1 MSDFTLGIKLET
13 ENGQIVIKD
22 LQAVGKGA
30 EAVNK
35 QLLQTNKAGKHAAQ
49 GLDKTSASANT
60 LNKSLKKSDDRLGAV
75 ILRAHAMAASF
86 ITVSGAVQGL
96 GKADS
101 FNVLQQRIETATK
114 ATGDYVT
121 VSQDLYRAAQDN
133 HASMQGTVELF
144 QRLSQGREEL
154 NATNKDMIQFTDTIQ
169 ELGVIGGSSAQ
180 NMDFGMAQLAQGMS
194 SNIIR
199 AEEYNSLLE
208 NIPEVVSR
216 IAKGLGKTR
225 GELRQMMLDGQLMSK
240 DVFDTM
246 IGQSADINAEFK
258 DINVSMAMGYQSF
271 DNALSSS
278 LSRLDQS
285 LGLTNQIAG
294 AFTSVADTLDQMDAQ
309 ELQDLLATLVAIGGA
324 TAAYLV
330 LGKVGLGLSHIVVGG
345 NKAITTM
352 YGLATANAAATKS
365 TYSYNAVS
373 MAAIKN
379 TQTLN
384 VKAKALAATTGV
396 LGRSLALLGGPLG
409 LAAMV
414 GYSLYEMTN
423 ASDAAAASLDNL
435 DDKSQKLSPFAA
447 YTYEQASNALQRYNI
462 HLENAV
468 QMAEEARARFKNSF
482 LKGTVDDVKEA
493 DKRVEE
499 LTEKIA
505 MLQKILQ
512 KSGDGKNKDDGLVKQ
527 NAQLLAL
534 FNKYQKLAGSIGLS
548 KLEQE
553 KFNASFVNAAQL
565 TAGWEQALQSA
576 FNQVKTAELNAALDV
591 TIAKQQQHNSLLQ
604 VKLHADEQALNYQK
618 ALQEFAAAD
627 AQKLELLKEQ
637 LAITEELNTALD
649 EQAILAQLDEEI
661 ALLETR
667 IALGE
672 EEYAVQKALQ
682 KLGSKNKQVNADL
695 KEKVKLQQKLNKELK
710 LAQSLENGEFDAWAK
725 SLMNV
730 GDAFERTGDIV
741 VDTFGNI
748 ADQFAKL
755 TTQQEEY
762 ARRQEQIDLKRIELQ
777 AATNIGDAERQAA
790 LANLGQAESDLANLR
805 TSTNLSSYAAISR
818 SAGQMFDEQSKARE
832 YLHKLELAFTAA
844 EIAMSFARGQASAV
858 EGIAN
863 QASGDPYSAFARM
876 AAMAGIMVSLGLFG
890 GSVGSTPPTSEQRQ
904 KTQGTG
910 TVLGD
915 ADAKSESILNALE
928 RTEELELDQYVELR
942 AMNAALNTLNANLT
956 RMAASLVGNFG
967 RFDESNY
974 SGELGRTSTTSKFEA
989 LAIGMGKTKSGSGL
1003 LDKIIASF
1011 SSTKKS
1017 LVDSGVAFF
1026 SQTLGDII
1034 ETGFVDAA
1042 TYAEIKVSKKKFW
1055 GLKKSTKYNTEY
1067 SELDAQLS
1075 AEFALI
1081 FESLGESLT
1090 TALDVLGLEA
1100 ANALESF
1107 VIDIPHLSLKD
1118 LKGDEIEAELQAVFS
1133 AQADLMAK
1141 HLVPA
1146 IGQFQKVGEGLYDTL
1161 IRVAQEQAVFN
1172 RVLDYTNQSLGGLTG
1187 LDMIGAS
1194 QNIIELAGGIE
1205 ALADAAQ
1212 TYYNEFLTESE
1223 QFAFVSEQITEQLA
1237 ALGLTLPTSREGF
1250 KELIGSIDLT
1260 TESGQALYAALS
1272 QLFGQLDEYY
1282 DSVEQQAE
1290 AEAELAAQRKE
1301 FNEDIRRQLMQLNE
1315 YELAALDLSDW
1326 YENARKQAEELG
1338 ADTALLEQLYA
1349 QKRMALAEE
1358 YINAATEKAAQAR
1371 EAANDAF
1378 AEAVDVEVSL
1388 YNERIDA
1395 INEFSLAL
1403 SASIAEIRIAMG
1415 ELTNVDYLSGLE
1427 NNARENYQSTAKSG
1441 TIEEQLSALDELQAA
1456 ILNRFNAEIA
1466 GYDELI
1472 NTAKSNID
1480 ALKAEQQTLTDTF
1493 EKAVSNAQRDFDKLA
1508 ATINKTASSIDAAIY
1523 KIESSLPGFD
1533 AIGYSNQTI
1542 NGLYGSLTGEATA
1555 EELARINELNSAI
1568 AARYQQELNAIS
1580 ASQSAQEKSYSEQ
1593 LASFNALNNA
1603 AKQLKQAADALLISD
1618 LSSLT
1623 NAAQVDEAKN
1633 QFNTLA
1639 ARARSGDA
1647 DAMAQ
1652 LQSVGTRYLELSRS
1666 YNPANY
1672 DSIFDSVHSVFEE
1685 LGAGRNIGPAPHPRI
1700 TAFENKKISLANS
1713 TVAEL
1718 KELKALTAELEQQA
1732 KEELAANIAELTNAY
1747 KEDSSAI
1754 ADAIANQELELTE
1767 LEAAKLL
1774 LQQTTVEELE
1784 AIKLLLEDLGLEAA
1798 DERDSAIAALEAK
1811 LSADLAEINETLETE
1826 LAEIRAV
1833 FAEEAA
1839 AILDVNQAQVI
1850 AIEDVKNA
1858 IIDTAPPEIQPID
1871 VPWPEPII
1879 KLPQMQ
1885 QNQIDELRAI
1895 RAEIART
1902 NQQQQHA
1909 LNEAQ
1914 RQAKQ
1919 AREDAARSRAELS
1932 NMRKEMQKQRAEQVR
1947 ANNAIEDLAKESN
1960 A

>member
-1 MSDFTLGIKLET
+1 MSNELVLSLVLDADNKLLVKSVRDGAKEVDRFSGSVKKAGKETDTMSGYVRDANGRLRDANGRFVKAGKSAGEFGEQVSTTNHSLVDMRGLLATLGIGVAAREMYTGIDAMQGYRAQLKTITGDMPAATAELKRLVDFAKTTPYTLEQSVEGFSKLTNLGLEPSERALRSYGNT
-13 ENGQIVIKD
+13 AAAMGKD
-22 LQAVGKGA
+22 LMMMVEAVSDAAVGEFERLKEFGIKASQQGENVSFTFKGVTKTVKKDA
-30 EAVNK
+30 KSIQEYLLNIGETDFAGAMSDQMDRLSAKSSNLGISF
-35 QLLQTNKAGKHAAQ
+35 QLLWDKAGDLGAADAI
-49 GLDKTSASANT
+49 GGVLDGMASGVDYLTANLPSLVNELELLGVIVGTGTALYLAPLIFQKMAAKALMARAAIGALNTTTST
-60 LNKSLKKSDDRLGAV
+60 LNKSFAILGAAVTGWQIGSYLHDEFAIAKKAGLAFVAGMEKGFAKLEYAFKAYTTIVKHNWTTV
-75 ILRAHAMAASF
+75 INALKLGYSGF
-86 ITVSGAVQGL
+86 LDVLSSGAKFIGL
-96 GKADS
+96 DS
-101 FNVLQQRIETATK
+101 I
-114 ATGDYVT
+114 
-121 VSQDLYRAAQDN
+121 
-133 HASMQGTVELF
+133 
-144 QRLSQGREEL
+144 
-154 NATNKDMIQFTDTIQ
+154 
-169 ELGVIGGSSAQ
+169 
-180 NMDFGMAQLAQGMS
+180 
-194 SNIIR
+194 
-199 AEEYNSLLE
+199 
-208 NIPEVVSR
+208 
-216 IAKGLGKTR
+216 
-225 GELRQMMLDGQLMSK
+225 
-240 DVFDTM
+240 
-246 IGQSADINAEFK
+246 
-258 DINVSMAMGYQSF
+258 
-271 DNALSSS
+271 
-278 LSRLDQS
+278 
-285 LGLTNQIAG
+285 
-294 AFTSVADTLDQMDAQ
+294 
-309 ELQDLLATLVAIGGA
+309 
-324 TAAYLV
+324 
-330 LGKVGLGLSHIVVGG
+330 
-345 NKAITTM
+345 
-352 YGLATANAAATKS
+352 
-365 TYSYNAVS
+365 
-373 MAAIKN
+373 
-379 TQTLN
+379 
-384 VKAKALAATTGV
+384 
-396 LGRSLALLGGPLG
+396 
-409 LAAMV
+409 
-414 GYSLYEMTN
+414 
-423 ASDAAAASLDNL
+423 
-435 DDKSQKLSPFAA
+435 SQKLSAWETQTANSITKQSDLKASLVLLNSQYQTNLKTIDETIFSLWQKVDAD
-447 YTYEQASNALQRYNI
+447 ENNKNKIEESSNAITENNALV
-462 HLENAV
+462 ENAN
-468 QMAEEARARFKNSF
+468 ALTDNAIDLNEEYIAQLEQELLINGKSAKEKAVLLNLAKLDKNATKSQI
-482 LKGTVDDVKEA
+482 KEVK
-493 DKRVEE
+493 R
-499 LTEKIA
+499 LTEA
-505 MLQKILQ
+505 LFDQKQAQ
-512 KSGDGKNKDDGLVKQ
+512 KSLSTDDLVKQ
-527 NAQLLAL
+527 AENFGDAWSQAGNAIVDAFGSVADQLER
-534 FNKYQKLAGSIGLS
+534 LS
-548 KLEQE
+548 KNEE
-553 KFNASFVNAAQL
+553 DYL
-565 TAGWEQALQSA
+565 TL
-576 FNQVKTAELNAALDV
+576 
-591 TIAKQQQHNSLLQ
+591 
-604 VKLHADEQALNYQK
+604 
-618 ALQEFAAAD
+618 
-627 AQKLELLKEQ
+627 
-637 LAITEELNTALD
+637 
-649 EQAILAQLDEEI
+649 
-661 ALLETR
+661 
-667 IALGE
+667 
-672 EEYAVQKALQ
+672 
-682 KLGSKNKQVNADL
+682 
-695 KEKVKLQQKLNKELK
+695 
-710 LAQSLENGEFDAWAK
+710 
-725 SLMNV
+725 
-730 GDAFERTGDIV
+730 
-741 VDTFGNI
+741 
-748 ADQFAKL
+748 
-755 TTQQEEY
+755 
-762 ARRQEQIDLKRIELQ
+762 
-777 AATNIGDAERQAA
+777 
-790 LANLGQAESDLANLR
+790 
-805 TSTNLSSYAAISR
+805 STNLANQKKAVEKDLTLSVSERERQINSLSAAEEDLAYNRLQANMNSYAGMAR
-818 SAGQMFDEQSKARE
+818 AAGQFFDEQSSARE
-832 YLHKLELAFTAA
+832 KLHKIETAFAIVETALALKKAAANALTA
-844 EIAMSFARGQASAV
+844 IT
-858 EGIAN
+858 N
-863 QASGDPYSAFARM
+863 QGSGDPYSAFGRI
-876 AAMAGIMVSLGLFG
+876 AAMAALMAGLGVFS
-890 GSVGSTPPTSEQRQ
+890 GSASGNAPASSEQRQ

-915 ADAKSESILNALE
+915 AEAKSESILNSLE

-942 AMNAALNTLNANLT
+942 AMNVSLNQLNANIV
-956 RMAASLVGNFG
+956 RMAASLIGSFG

-974 SGELGRTSTTSKFEA
+974 SGELGKTSTTSKYEA
-989 LAIGMGKTKSGSGL
+989 LFIGMGKTKSGSGL
-1003 LDKIIASF
+1003 LDKIISSF
-1011 SSTKKS
+1011 STTRKA
-1017 LVDSGVAFF
+1017 LVDSGVTFF
-1026 SQTLGDII
+1026 AQTLGDII
-1034 ETGFVDAA
+1034 ETGLVDAA
-1042 TYAEIKVSKKKFW
+1042 TYAEIKTTKKKFW
-1055 GLKKSTKYNTEY
+1055 GLKKRESYSTEY
-1067 SELDAQLS
+1067 TDLDAQLS

-1090 TALDVLGLEA
+1090 AALDVLGLEA

-1290 AEAELAAQRKE
+1290 AETELAAQRKE

-1326 YENARKQAEELG
+1326 YENARKQAEEVG

-1378 AEAVDVEVSL
+1378 AEAVDAEVSL
-1388 YNERIDA
+1388 YKERIDA

-1427 NNARENYQSTAKSG
+1427 NNARENYQSTAASG
-1441 TIEEQLSALDELQAA
+1441 TIEDQLSTLDELQAA

-1580 ASQSAQEKSYSEQ
+1580 ANQSAQEKSYSEQ

-1718 KELKALTAELEQQA
+1718 KELKALTEELEQQA
-1732 KEELAANIAELTNAY
+1732 KKELAANIAELTNAY
-1747 KEDSSAI
+1747 KEDSNAI

-1784 AIKLLLEDLGLEAA
+1784 AIKLLLEDLGLEAVE
-1798 DERDSAIAALEAK
+1798 DRDSAIAELEAK
-1811 LSADLAEINETLETE
+1811 LSADLAEINDTLEQE

-1833 FAEEAA
+1833 FAEETA

-1885 QNQIDELRAI
+1885 QNQIDELKAI